1 MKKLISIALV
11 LAMVLAI
18 LPVVALAA
26 PANGPYCVCGSK
38 TLTGFDWSP
47 NAMPNR
53 MTKSGTVFTK
63 VYPNVEAGEY
73 EFFITPCNSSKFW
86 GEDGGKVKFTN
97 GFVADVTIT
106 FDPATEKITVEG
118 MGVGAVAFNAESI
131 TAVGGGKDG
140 FLNDVDWNPAYAA
153 NHMTNNEG
161 VWTIEYPSVKAGT
174 YEFKFA
180 ANDSWTDNWGYG
192 GTVANDTWV
201 DAVYNSATNASIVVE
216 KDGSS
221 VQLFLDLSTYNA
233 ATNSGAKMKVF
244 VLPPLDDEPIMIEE
258 GSADL
263 KSETDSESVAVT
275 YKPLRDGKLI
285 IAFGA
290 CNPGWAYNVEM
301 PDGTA
306 TLPTSGKET
315 ASFEQDVFAGQTYKV
330 YLFAYN
336 PDLFS
341 FADGSI
347 SYSVSFVN
355 ADVSHDVEKEA
366 YDFAGT
372 LKLGANNV
380 TALDTAVNT
389 LYEFEP
395 TATGVYSFTA
405 PEGVKIGN
413 WGMPSNPIDHSGDS
427 KTNVVEWT
435 CTAVGQSVLI
445 GITADTTITVA
456 KKAEAEVGEQIDY
469 VVYENVHTP
478 SENQLINLDEKEP
491 TPVDITKPQ
500 TVVKD
505 SDGFYHLNSVDGP
518 IVFVN
523 LSNEGFDFIQGFFGG
538 YGAHTMRGKHT
549 VDGVDYYYDF
559 LEAMREY
566 ATIIYNADNDNCLYP
581 MTEDLAIFLKAYGGY
596 QGWFDPNKTSYE
608 AIQGEH
614 NADSAWLVAC
624 CYLEEITSGGEI
636 VEPDSGDNTPSPET
650 GDFGFAPVAIIM
662 VLAVVGV
669 IALVPAKKFF

>member
-11 LAMVLAI
+11 LAMVLAV
-18 LPVVALAA
+18 LPIAALAA
-26 PANGPYCVCGSK
+26 PTTGNYYVCGPAN
-38 TLTGFDWSP
+38 LTGTNWTP
-47 NAMPNR
+47 NSQPNR
-53 MTKSGTVFTK
+53 MTKSGTVYTK
-63 VYPNVEAGEY
+63 VYYNLAAGDY
-73 EFFITPCNSSKFW
+73 EFRITRGTMSQFW
-86 GEDGGKVKFTN
+86 GDNGGSVTFSN
-97 GFVADVTIT
+97 GYAADVTIT
-106 FDPATEKITVEG
+106 FDAASEKISVTG
-118 MGVGAVAFNAESI
+118 AGVGVVLFDAASI
-131 TAVGGGKDG
+131 TAAGTGAGG
-140 FLNDVDWNPAYAA
+140 FLNNVEWDQTAA
-153 NHMTNNEG
+153 VNHMTNTDG
-161 VWTIEYPSVKAGT
+161 VWSIKYDSVAAGT
-174 YEFKFA
+174 YKFKFA
-180 ANDSWTDNWGYG
+180 ANDAWTDNWGFDG
-192 GTVANDTWV
+192 VVANDTWV
-201 DAVYNSATNASIVVE
+201 DAAYNGSDASVVVD

-221 VQLFLDLSTYNA
+221 VELFLDLSTYD
-233 ATNSGAKMKVF
+233 TITKTGAKIKVF

-263 KSETDSESVAVT
+263 KSEKDSESVAVT

-290 CNPGWAYNVEM
+290 CTPGWAYNIEM
-301 PDGTA
+301 PNGTA
-306 TLPTSGKET
+306 TLLTSGKEA

-336 PDLFS
+336 HDLFS

-366 YDFAGT
+366 YDFAGS

-380 TALDTAVNT
+380 TALDTALNT

-395 TATGVYSFTA
+395 TATGVYTFTA

-413 WGMPSNPIDHSGDS
+413 WGVPSNPIDHSGDS

-435 CTAVGQSVLI
+435 CTAVGQPVLI
-445 GITADTTITVA
+445 GITADTTITVV
-456 KKAEAEVGEQIDY
+456 KKAEADIVEQIDY
-469 VVYENVHTP
+469 VIYENVHTP

-505 SDGFYHLNSVDGP
+505 SDGFYHLNTVDGP

-596 QGWFDPNKTSYE
+596 QGWFDPDRTSYE

-650 GDFGFAPVAIIM
+650 GDFAFAPVAIIM